1 MPNKKVI
8 EQKQEETLVTVS
20 LWAKIKHWWRT
31 LIREEW
37 ELTIYFPSEVKFMDD
52 GSRIESLSPKTFR
65 CKALKKISPTNI
77 IFIDLLGVKH
87 EIKVVNPVGYD
98 LRKIY

>member
-1 MPNKKVI
+1 MDIVNMI
-8 EQKQEETLVTVS
+8 Q
-20 LWAKIKHWWRT
+20 KIKHWWLT

-37 ELTIYFPSEVKFMDD
+37 ELTIFFPGETKVLPD
-52 GSRIESLSPKTFR
+52 GTRIESGAPKTYR
-65 CKALKKISPTNI
+65 AKEIKKISTTHI
-77 IFIDLLGVKH
+77 IFIDILGVKH

>member
-31 LIREEW
+31 LVREEW
-37 ELTIYFPSEVKFMDD
+37 ELTIFFPGETKILPD
-52 GSRIESLSPKTFR
+52 GTRLEGNSPKTYR
-65 CKALKKISPTNI
+65 SNKIIKLTQTHI